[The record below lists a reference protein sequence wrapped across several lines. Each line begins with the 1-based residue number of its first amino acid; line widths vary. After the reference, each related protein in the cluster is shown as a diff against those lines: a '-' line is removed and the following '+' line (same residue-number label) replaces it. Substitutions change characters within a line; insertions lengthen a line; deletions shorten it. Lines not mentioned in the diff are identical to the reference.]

1 MGRKGY
7 SAEQKER
14 KMTIVEACRRAGINL
29 YESLDVADLSYPTY
43 KKWLESGQFDTSDS
57 DEIYDLKSQ
66 IRELKYKVIR
76 REDKVK
82 RLTLQMQFLSEENE
96 RLKGVVKNLKSKVLD
111 FVNSL

>member
-1 MGRKGY
+1 MGKKY
-7 SAEQKER
+7 TVEQKQK

-43 KKWLESGQFDTSDS
+43 KKWAESGQFDTTDS
-57 DEIYDLKSQ
+57 DEIYNLKSQ

-82 RLTLQMQFLSEENE
+82 RLTLQMQIMAEENQ
-96 RLKGVVKNLKSKVLD
+96 RLKSVVKNLKSKVLD